1 MTPLILD
8 ALWLLA
14 LVVIT
19 RKGNMGNNRDVG
31 KLIIL
36 MRIFLSSIVD
46 LQSVFV
52 QPKESFVMELVDL

>member
-1 MTPLILD
+1 MPLIWD
-8 ALWLLA
+8 TLWLRV

-31 KLIIL
+31 KLTIL
-36 MRIFLSSIVD
+36 MHIFLSSIVD

>member
-19 RKGNMGNNRDVG
+19 PKGNMGNNRDVG

-36 MRIFLSSIVD
+36 MRIFLSSIVY

>member
-1 MTPLILD
+1 M
-8 ALWLLA
+8 LA

-19 RKGNMGNNRDVG
+19 PKGNMGNNRDVG